1 VTQKNSD
8 LARAIADLKQLVAL
22 PSVSALGQQMQP
34 CAEAVRDLLTEAG
47 FEATLHPGEIAPFVV
62 GETGS
67 GLLTVIVYNH
77 YDVQPEDPIDLWTTP
92 PFTLTERDGRLY
104 GRGAADDKGE
114 FVSRLAGWRRF
125 KAAYPQPLPFRLIWI
140 VDGEEEIGS
149 PSLDAFLASRFAGQK
164 ADFVWWEYGEIDSK
178 GAPVILLGFKG
189 VLTFALECRT
199 AKADLHSSLG
209 VLFDNPIWRLSSA
222 LASLR
227 DAEGHVLIDGFYD
240 DVQRPNDAGQK
251 AVAHAPFS
259 LASVQDA
266 TGGQALL
273 KGVDETSFYKRMSFA
288 PCININGFHAGYGG
302 DGHKT
307 VLPAFASAKL
317 DVRMVPDQQPET
329 IAELLRNHLIKHGFG
344 DIDVLIDDVD
354 VRPVRTNPDHWA
366 ITLAAPLLKKHFGH
380 APILQPSSPASGTAH
395 PFVSHFGAA
404 IIGMGITH
412 HGAMLHSPDENII
425 ISQFEAMIGFSADFF
440 LALANRAA

>member
-1 VTQKNSD
+1 MTARNAD
-8 LARAIADLKQLVAL
+8 LARTIADLQRLVAL
-22 PSVSALGQQMQP
+22 PSVSAVGTDMQP
-34 CAEAVRDLLTEAG
+34 CAEAVRDCLTDAG
-47 FEATLHPGEIAPFVV
+47 FETTLHPGEIAPFVV

-67 GLLTVIVYNH
+67 GPLTVIVYNH
-77 YDVQPEDPIDLWTTP
+77 YDVQPEDPVDLWTTP
-92 PFTLTERDGRLY
+92 PFTLTERDGKLF

-114 FVSRLAGWRRF
+114 FISRLAGWRRF
-125 KAAYPQPLPFRLIWI
+125 RQNHQAPLPFRLIWI

-149 PSLDAFLASRFAGQK
+149 PSLEAFLASRFAGTK
-164 ADFVWWEYGEIDSK
+164 ADFVWWEFGEIDSAGK
-178 GAPVILLGFKG
+178 PVILLGFKG
-189 VLTFALECRT
+189 VLTFALQCRT

-227 DAEGHVLIDGFYD
+227 DAEGRVLIDGFYD
-240 DVQRPNDAGQK
+240 DVRAPDEAGLQ
-251 AVAHAPFS
+251 AVRQAPFS
-259 LASVQDA
+259 LASVQQA
-266 TGGQALL
+266 TGAEALL
-273 KGVDETSFYKRMSFA
+273 SGVNETSFYPRMSFE
-288 PCININGFHAGYGG
+288 PCLTINGFQGGYGG

-307 VLPAFASAKL
+307 VLPASATAKL
-317 DVRMVPDQQPET
+317 DIRMVPDQKPDV
-329 IAELLRNHLIKHGFG
+329 IADLIKKHMITHGFD
-344 DIDVLIDDVD
+344 DIEILIDDVD

-366 ITLAAPLLKKHFGH
+366 LGLAVPLLEKHFGK

-395 PFVSHFGAA
+395 PFVNHFGAA